1 MSSHAMTRRGPVF
14 WILLF
19 VVVLAVLAPIY
30 WIITTAVKTPT
41 ENILPTP
48 TLFPHKITLKNF
60 EQVIRAGIFRN
71 FFNSLVVAAAA
82 TTASLTLSFLAA
94 YALCR
99 HRFPFGINNAFLIWV
114 LAVKI
119 LPPIVLAIPLYTLFS
134 RVGLLNSLWGL
145 VIVYQVYTLPYCLW
159 IIFGFIK
166 ALPIEFEQAAT
177 IDGARPVRILLSIV
191 LPLTS
196 GGIIATSIFSIIMAW
211 NEFLFGLLFI
221 RTPSRLTLPLKIVSF
236 IGEYET
242 LWGELMAIGLL
253 ATLPILLFSGYVYKK
268 LTHGFS
274 MGLR

>member
-1 MSSHAMTRRGPVF
+1 MSRSPMTRRGPGF
-14 WILLF
+14 WILLI
-19 VVVLAVLAPIY
+19 VVVLVVLGPIY
-30 WIITTAVKTPT
+30 WIVATSLKTPT
-41 ENILPTP
+41 ENILPRP
-48 TLFPHKITLKNF
+48 TLFPQVLTLANF
-60 EQVIRAGIFRN
+60 RKVVNAGIFGN
-71 FFNSLVVAAAA
+71 FYNSLFVAAIS
-82 TTASLTLSFLAA
+82 TTLSLTLSFLAA
-94 YALCR
+94 YALAR
-99 HRFPFGINNAFLIWV
+99 HRFPFRLNNVFLIWV

-119 LPPIVLAIPLYTLFS
+119 LPPIVLAIPLYTLFT
-134 RVGLLNSLWGL
+134 RVGLMNNLWSL

-159 IIFGFIK
+159 IIFGFVK
-166 ALPIEFEQAAT
+166 ALPVEFEQAAT
-177 IDGARPVRILLSIV
+177 IDGASPPRILLSIV

-196 GGIIATSIFSIIMAW
+196 GGIIATSIFSVIIAW
-211 NEFLFGLLFI
+211 NEFLFALLLI

>member
-1 MSSHAMTRRGPVF
+1 MSSTAMSRKGPIF
-14 WILLF
+14 WILL
-19 VVVLAVLAPIY
+19 VVVLLVVLMPIY
-30 WIITTAVKTPT
+30 WIISTSVKSPT
-41 ENILPTP
+41 ENIRSKP
-48 TLFPHKITLKNF
+48 TLYPHEFTLGNYEK
-60 EQVIRAGIFRN
+60 VIKAGIFGN
-71 FFNSLVVAAAA
+71 FFNSLVVAAVS
-82 TTASLTLSFLAA
+82 TTISLSLSFLAG

-99 HRFPFGINNAFLIWV
+99 HRFPLGLNNVFLIWV

-119 LPPIVLAIPLYTLFS
+119 LPPIVLAIPLYTLFT

-159 IIFGFIK
+159 ILFGFVK

-177 IDGARPVRILLSIV
+177 IDGASPFRILGSIV

-196 GGIIATSIFSIIMAW
+196 GNIIATSIFSIIMAW
-211 NEFLFGLLFI
+211 NEFLFALLFI

-268 LTHGFS
+268 LAQGFS
-274 MGLR
+274 LGLR

>member
-1 MSSHAMTRRGPVF
+1 MSRSAMSRRGPLF
-14 WILLF
+14 WILLV
-19 VVVLAVLAPIY
+19 VVVLAIVGPIY
-30 WIITTAVKTPT
+30 WIVATSVKTPT
-41 ENILPTP
+41 ENILPVP
-48 TLFPHKITLKNF
+48 TLFPRELTLRNF
-60 EQVIRAGIFRN
+60 QNVIAAGIFGN
-71 FFNSLVVAAAA
+71 FFNSLFVAAIA
-82 TTASLTLSFLAA
+82 TTLSLTLSFLAA
-94 YALCR
+94 YALAR
-99 HRFPFGINNAFLIWV
+99 HRFPFRINTVFLIWV

-119 LPPIVLAIPLYTLFS
+119 LPPIVLAIPLYTLFT
-134 RVGLLNSLWGL
+134 RVGMLNNLWSL

-159 IIFGFIK
+159 IIFGFVK

-177 IDGARPVRILLSIV
+177 IDGASPGRILTSIV

-196 GGIIATSIFSIIMAW
+196 GGIIATSIFSVIMAW
-211 NEFLFGLLFI
+211 NEFLFALLLI
-221 RTPSRLTLPLKIVSF
+221 RSPSKLTLPLKIVSF

>member
-1 MSSHAMTRRGPVF
+1 MSGGAMTRRGPLF
-14 WILLF
+14 WIILV

-30 WIITTAVKTPT
+30 WIVATSVKTPT

-48 TLFPHKITLKNF
+48 TLFPRELTMNNYR
-60 EQVIRAGIFRN
+60 EVISAGIFGN
-71 FFNSLVVAAAA
+71 FFNSVFVAAVA
-82 TTASLTLSFLAA
+82 TTVSLALSFLAA
-94 YALCR
+94 YALAR
-99 HRFPFGINNAFLIWV
+99 HRFPLHLNNIFLIWV

-119 LPPIVLAIPLYTLFS
+119 LPPIVLAIPLYTLFT
-134 RVGLLNSLWGL
+134 RVDMMNNLWSL
-145 VIVYQVYTLPYCLW
+145 VVVYQIYTLPYCLW
-159 IIFGFIK
+159 IIFGFVK
-166 ALPIEFEQAAT
+166 ALPIEYEQAAT
-177 IDGARPVRILLSIV
+177 IDGASPSRILFSIV

-196 GGIIATSIFSIIMAW
+196 GGIIATSIFSVIMAW
-211 NEFLFGLLFI
+211 NEFLFALLLI
-221 RTPSRLTLPLKIVSF
+221 RTPSKLTLPLKVVTF

>member
-1 MSSHAMTRRGPVF
+1 MSNSTMHRKGPLF
-14 WILLF
+14 WILLV
-19 VVVLAVLAPIY
+19 VVVLVVLAPIY
-30 WIITTAVKTPT
+30 WIVSTSVKTPT

-48 TLFPHKITLKNF
+48 TLFPHKFTLSNY
-60 EQVIRAGIFRN
+60 ENVIRAGIFTN
-71 FFNSLVVAAAA
+71 FFNSLFVAAVS
-82 TTASLTLSFLAA
+82 TTISLSISFLAA

-99 HRFPFGINNAFLIWV
+99 HKFPFRLNNIFLIWV

-119 LPPIVLAIPLYTLFS
+119 LPPIVLAIPLYTLFT
-134 RVGLLNSLWGL
+134 RAGLLNSLWGL

-159 IIFGFIK
+159 IIFGFVK

-177 IDGARPVRILLSIV
+177 IDGAGHLKILTSIV

-196 GGIIATSIFSIIMAW
+196 GGIIATSIFSIIIAW
-211 NEFLFGLLFI
+211 NEFLFALLFI

-253 ATLPILLFSGYVYKK
+253 ATLPILLFSGYVYKR
-268 LTHGFS
+268 LTHGFAL
-274 MGLR
+274 GLR

>member
-1 MSSHAMTRRGPVF
+1 MSSSAMNRKGPLF
-14 WILLF
+14 WILLVF
-19 VVVLAVLAPIY
+19 VVLVVIAPIY
-30 WIITTAVKTPT
+30 WIVSTSVKTPT

-48 TLFPHKITLKNF
+48 TLFPHEFTLGNY
-60 EQVIRAGIFRN
+60 ENVIRAGIFGN
-71 FFNSLVVAAAA
+71 FFNSLFVAAIS
-82 TTASLTLSFLAA
+82 TTISLTLSFLAA

-99 HRFPFGINNAFLIWV
+99 HKFPLHLNNIFLIWV

-119 LPPIVLAIPLYTLFS
+119 VPPIVLAIPLYTLFS
-134 RVGLLNSLWGL
+134 RAGLLNNLWGL

-166 ALPIEFEQAAT
+166 SLPIEFEQAAT
-177 IDGARPVRILLSIV
+177 IDGAGPLRILASIV

-196 GGIIATSIFSIIMAW
+196 GGIIATSIFSIIIAW
-211 NEFLFGLLFI
+211 NEFLFALLFI

-253 ATLPILLFSGYVYKK
+253 ATLPILLFSGYVYKRP
-268 LTHGFS
+268 THGFAL
-274 MGLR
+274 GLR